1 MRLSRRA
8 AFASISTA
16 LLAACREGRRA
27 DGACPGVSG
36 RRIRWVVPNAAG
48 GGYDTEARLL
58 QPLVERELHA
68 EIVIDNRPGAGGLV
82 GARAIAGARPDG
94 LTLGLLGVPGLL
106 VSSLTGEVAAP
117 DPARDFTILGRIARS
132 WHVWATGA
140 QSAWTSMD
148 ALVAASGRRPLVCA
162 LNEAGSASLVSMT
175 ATASMLG
182 VPMEYVSGFAGTRS
196 ACLAAMRGDVDLV
209 CYNFETIRDLLRAG
223 DVRALL
229 QVSAA
234 PISADRVLTG
244 AAVLGGPDGYAVRRA
259 AQAGQDRAR
268 AQSAADAVV
277 SVIGGGR
284 LVVAPAGLPGDVRGC
299 LERVMGRVLTGAELR
314 ASSRRALDP
323 AEARVAR
330 ADVEHAA
337 RLAPALVPDLRV
349 SLARLRGR

>member
-1 MRLSRRA
+1 MRVSRRA
-8 AFASISTA
+8 AFTAIASS
-16 LLAACREGRRA
+16 LLAACREGRLT
-27 DGACPGVSG
+27 DGPCPGVSG

-82 GARAIAGARPDG
+82 GARAIAGSKPDG

-106 VSSLTGEVAAP
+106 VSSLTGAVAAP

-140 QSAWTSMD
+140 RTAWTSMD
-148 ALVAASGRRPLVCA
+148 TLVAASASRPLVCA

-182 VPMEYVSGFAGTRS
+182 VPIEYVSGFSGTRS

-209 CYNFETIRDLLRAG
+209 CYNFETIRDLLRGG
-223 DVRALL
+223 DLRALL
-229 QVSAA
+229 QVSAT
-234 PISADRVLTG
+234 PIADDPSLAR
-244 AAVLGGPDGYAVRRA
+244 AAVLGGSDGYAARRA
-259 AQAGQDRAR
+259 AATGQDSLRAR
-268 AQSAADAVV
+268 SAADAIV

-284 LVVAPAGLPGDVRGC
+284 IVVAPAGLPDDIRTC
-299 LERVMGRVLTGAELR
+299 LGRVMARVLTGAELR

-323 AEARVAR
+323 SDAAAAR

-337 RLAPALVPDLRV
+337 RLAPGLVPAVRV